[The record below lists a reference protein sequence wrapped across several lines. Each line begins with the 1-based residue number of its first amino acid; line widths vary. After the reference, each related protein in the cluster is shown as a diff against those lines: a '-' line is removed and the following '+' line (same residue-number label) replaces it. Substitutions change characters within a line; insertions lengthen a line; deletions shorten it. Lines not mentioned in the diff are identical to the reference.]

1 MKNRFIAVALF
12 TVLCTMT
19 NVVFA
24 ADESEEDEETQEV
37 VVSATR
43 LETPTEQVGSSVT
56 IITAEQ
62 IEETEKT
69 TVYDVLREVPGLDVV
84 HSGGPGGSASVFI
97 RGAKSE
103 HTLVLIDGV
112 EMNNPVTPGRTF
124 DFANL
129 SVDNI
134 ERIEILEGPQSTL
147 YGSDAIGGVINIIT
161 KRGKGAPG
169 GFASVEGGSYSSF
182 RGAAGSSGG
191 NDWVQY
197 SLGFSHW
204 DADGISSASE
214 QDGNTEKDGY
224 KTTSVS
230 GTLGLTPSEYF
241 GLDFSLRFIDA
252 DIDLDN
258 GGGAGQDDPNNRQQ
272 SQQVFFRAQGTFY
285 LFDDI
290 WEQKLGFSLADHD
303 RNSRNDVDADNPDLF
318 VLDSYQGQILKFDW
332 QNNFYIHNANTVTFG
347 IETQEDKGESNY
359 YSESEWGPY
368 ESIFPEQADRT
379 TGYYLQ
385 DQFQLWD
392 CWYTTA
398 GVRWDNHSRFGT
410 KTTYRIASAYLIR
423 KTGTKIKGS
432 FGTGFKSPSLFQL
445 YSSYGDP
452 GLEPEESTGWDFG
465 LEQSVYENRVTLGAT
480 VFHNE
485 LENMIDYDYN
495 TWSYGNIAR
504 ADTKGVEISG
514 SAHAAENLTIR
525 LNYTYTNTKDITTGM
540 PLLRRAKNK
549 ISFDLNY
556 GFLERGNVNLEILYV
571 GERDDIYEVK
581 LDGYVLFNPAASFQI
596 TRNIQ
601 MFGRVENLFDRDY
614 VEVAGYGTPGISVY
628 GGLKFS
634 FKGM

>member
-1 MKNRFIAVALF
+1 M
-12 TVLCTMT
+12 
-19 NVVFA
+19 
-24 ADESEEDEETQEV
+24 
-37 VVSATR
+37 
-43 LETPTEQVGSSVT
+43 
-56 IITAEQ
+56 
-62 IEETEKT
+62 
-69 TVYDVLREVPGLDVV
+69 DVV
-84 HSGGPGGSASVFI
+84 HGGGPGGSASVFI

-112 EMNNPVTPGRTF
+112 EMNNPVTPGRAF

-169 GFASVEGGSYSSF
+169 GFASVEGGSYNSF

-191 NDWVQY
+191 NEWVQY
-197 SLGFSHW
+197 SLGFSNW
-204 DADGISSASE
+204 NTDGISSASE
-214 QDGNTEKDGY
+214 QDGNNEKDGY
-224 KTTSVS
+224 ETTSVS

-241 GLDFSLRFIDA
+241 DLDFSLRFIDA
-252 DIDLDN
+252 NIDLDN
-258 GGGAGQDDPNNRQQ
+258 GGGVGQDDPNNRQQ

-285 LFDDI
+285 LFDEI
-290 WEQKLGFSLADHD
+290 WEQKLGFSLADHH
-303 RNSRNDVDADNPDLF
+303 RNSRNDVDIDNPDLF

-332 QNNFYIHNANTVTFG
+332 QNNFYIHPANTVTFG
-347 IETQEDKGESNY
+347 IDTQEDKGESNY

-398 GVRWDNHSRFGT
+398 GVRWDDHSRFGT

-423 KTGTKIKGS
+423 ETGTKIKGS

-452 GLEPEESTGWDFG
+452 GLKPEESTGWDFG
-465 LEQSVYENRVTLGAT
+465 LEQSVYEKRVTLGAT

-485 LENMIDYDYN
+485 LDNMIDYDYN

-514 SAHAAENLTIR
+514 SARAAENLNFR
-525 LNYTYTNTKDITTGM
+525 LNYTYTNTKDITTGA
-540 PLLRRAKNK
+540 PLLRRARNK

-581 LDGYVLFNPAASFQI
+581 LDGYVLVNPAASLQI

-601 MFGRVENLFDRDY
+601 MFGRVENLFNRDY